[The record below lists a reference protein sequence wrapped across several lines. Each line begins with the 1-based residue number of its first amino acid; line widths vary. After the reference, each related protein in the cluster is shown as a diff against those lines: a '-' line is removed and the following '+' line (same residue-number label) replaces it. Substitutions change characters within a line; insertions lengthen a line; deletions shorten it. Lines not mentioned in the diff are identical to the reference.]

1 MKNLKRNIGF
11 YIGPYILLACALG
24 PFAACAEDNSINWLG
39 DYREALRQARQ
50 TQKPI
55 FVEFRC
61 EA

>member
-1 MKNLKRNIGF
+1 MKTLRRSIGF
-11 YIGPYILLACALG
+11 YIGPYILLACAAG
-24 PFAACAEDNSINWLG
+24 PFEGRAEDNSINWLG